1 MTLER
6 KIVKTDFKKLF
17 EKKGYT
23 YFDNGSYN
31 INIIGVRANKN
42 INKNDFCDFIV
53 VEFLNSDG
61 NLCQYRFHATTTP
74 GLASLTN
81 PVNPKGCAILVP
93 NQYRGAFT
101 FGRHKNKYEAL
112 VQCKPL
118 PVSRDYNKDNVLDY
132 NSKCESGMFGIN
144 IHKAGVNSK
153 LVDNWSAGC
162 QVFKTWSDFD
172 TFMTLCHLQE
182 QCGKGNKFT
191 YTLIDEKDLGFD

>member
-74 GLASLTN
+74 GIASLVN

-93 NQYRGAFT
+93 DQYKGAFT

-118 PVSRDYNKDNVLDY
+118 TVARDYNKDNVLDY
-132 NSKCESGMFGIN
+132 NSKRETGMFGIN

-162 QVFKTWSDFD
+162 QVFKIWSDFD

>member
-6 KIVKTDFKKLF
+6 KIVKTNFKKLF

-23 YFDNGSYN
+23 YFSNGSYN
-31 INIIGVRANKN
+31 INIIGVRTNKN

-74 GLASLTN
+74 GIASLIN
-81 PVNPKGCAILVP
+81 PINPKGCAILVP
-93 NQYRGAFT
+93 AQYRGAFT

-118 PVSRDYNKDNVLDY
+118 TVSRDYNKDNVLDY
-132 NSKCESGMFGIN
+132 ISKRETGMFGIN

-162 QVFKTWSDFD
+162 QVFKIWSDFD

-191 YTLIDEKDLGFD
+191 YTLIDEKDLRFD